1 MRRLAP
7 LVLLLLLAGSGC
19 SIKRFMIGKLG
30 DALAG
35 SGATYASDDDPELVR
50 DALPFA
56 LKLIESLLEQTPDHR
71 GLLLAAASGFTQ
83 YAYAF
88 IQQDA
93 DQAADHDA
101 AATADL
107 RLRARG
113 LYRRA
118 RGYGLRGLAA
128 AHPDFEATLRRDP
141 AAALEAVGPD
151 EVPFLYWTAAA
162 WGASI
167 SLAKEDPE
175 QLADLPL
182 VEALGR
188 RAIALDEGY
197 DRGALH
203 EFLITLEASRPGGS
217 LAAAREHF
225 RRAVELSGGERA
237 GPMVALAETVAVQS
251 QDRAQF
257 ESLLRQALAVNP
269 DARPEWRLANLVYQR
284 RARWLLGRMDLL
296 FAE

>member
-7 LVLLLLLAGSGC
+7 LVLVILLAGSGC
-19 SIKRFMIGKLG
+19 SINRFMIGKLG

-35 SGATYASDDDPELVR
+35 SSTTYASDDDPELVR

-56 LKLIESLLEQTPDHR
+56 LKLIESLLEQTPEHR

-93 DQAADHDA
+93 DESEGTDA
-101 AATADL
+101 GTSASL

-118 RGYGLRGLAA
+118 RGYGLRGLAT
-128 AHPDFEATLRRDP
+128 AHPDFEAALRRSP
-141 AAALEAVGPD
+141 AATLEAVGKD
-151 EVPFLYWTAAA
+151 EVPLLYWTAAA

-167 SLAKEDPE
+167 SLSKDDPD

-182 VEALGR
+182 VEALSR
-188 RAIALDEGY
+188 RAVALDEGF

-217 LAAAREHF
+217 VAAAREHY
-225 RRAVELSGGERA
+225 RRAVDLSKGERA
-237 GPMVALAETVAVQS
+237 GPMVALAETVAVQT
-251 QDRAQF
+251 QDRTQF
-257 ESLLRQALAVNP
+257 ESLLHQALAVNP
-269 DARPEWRLANLVYQR
+269 DTRPEWRLANLTYQR
-284 RARWLLGRMDLL
+284 RARWLLGRTDLL